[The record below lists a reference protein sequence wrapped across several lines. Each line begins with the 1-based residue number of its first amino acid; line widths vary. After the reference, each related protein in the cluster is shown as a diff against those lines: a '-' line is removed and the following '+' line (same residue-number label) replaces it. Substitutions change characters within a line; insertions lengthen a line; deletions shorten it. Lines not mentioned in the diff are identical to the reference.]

1 MEAFWYGQAWYTLQW
16 IESDKN
22 STTAHIA
29 KWMNDTDA
37 KEKPDESLELLAYS
51 FSTDNSNLF
60 EEIGQKLTAEDGPFA
75 NATSEKPLDPID
87 EMQNLLDEVTS
98 ILTDEQA
105 DQIPQ
110 AFSEWKTGI
119 TYSVGQRVRYNNE
132 LWRCVQAHT
141 SQEGWEPSATP
152 SLWTRTHQ
160 EGEIPEWTQPL
171 GATDAYSIGDKVKYS
186 DKIWESTVD
195 NNVWEPGVYGWTEV
209 TDTE

>member
-1 MEAFWYGQAWYTLQW
+1 MKEFWYNQNWYSLTW
-16 IESDKN
+16 IEVHKEN
-22 STTAHIA
+22 VIAHIG
-29 KWMNDTDA
+29 KWPTKNEAEQFPTLPTEFLEIEFSIDT
-37 KEKPDESLELLAYS
+37 
-51 FSTDNSNLF
+51 SNLF
-60 EEIGQKLTAEDGPFA
+60 EEISQKLTAENGPFFG
-75 NATSEKPLDPID
+75 ATEEYISPID

-110 AFSEWKTGI
+110 AFSEWKAGI
-119 TYSVGQRVRYNNE
+119 AYSIGQRVRYNDK

-141 SQEGWEPSATP
+141 SQEGWEPSETP

-171 GATDAYSIGDKVKYS
+171 GATDAYSAGDKVKYL

-195 NNVWEPGVYGWTEV
+195 NNVWEPGVYGWAEV
-209 TDTE
+209 TE